1 MIDQWNE
8 RLRCVLCGDTGLV
21 SLSHVNGAR
30 VPTVDSVTG
39 AFKAVQ
45 TEYGPDFHCVA
56 CEAPVAMS
64 GA

>member
-8 RLRCVLCGDTGLV
+8 RLHCVQCNNMGLA
-21 SLSHVNGAR
+21 SFSHFKGAH
-30 VPTVDSVTG
+30 VPTVHSVTG

-56 CEAPVAMS
+56 CKVPVAMQ